1 MTVFI
6 SSAARNAAAD
16 AVVDMADA
24 GAAPGTL
31 QIRSGTQPA
40 GPDSTAT
47 GTLLA
52 EITLGDPAF
61 GAASGGVA
69 TLAGTPLSATAVADG
84 TASWFRIL
92 DSDDLAIMDGSV
104 GVSSADLIVNTT
116 TVTTGLDVEIADG
129 TITMPASG

>member
-6 SSAARNAAAD
+6 SAAARNAAAD
-16 AVVDMADA
+16 AITALVNA
-24 GAAPGTL
+24 GAAGGKL

-40 GPDSTAT
+40 GPDAAAT

-52 EITLGDPAF
+52 ELALADPAF
-61 GAASGGVA
+61 TAAAGGVA
-69 TLAGTPLSATAVADG
+69 TLAGTPRSATAVADG

-92 DSDDLAIMDGSV
+92 DSDGVARIDGSV
-104 GVSSADLIVNTT
+104 GISSADLIVNTT
-116 TVTTGLDVEIADG
+116 AVSTGLDVEITDG

>member
-6 SSAARNAAAD
+6 SSAARSAAAD
-16 AVVDMADA
+16 AVVDLVDA
-24 GAAPGTL
+24 GTGAGKL

-52 EITLGDPAF
+52 EVTLADPAF
-61 GAASGGVA
+61 AAASGGVA
-69 TLAGTPLSATAVADG
+69 ALAGTPLSATAVANG

-92 DSDDLAIMDGSV
+92 DSDGVAVMDGSV
-104 GVSSADLIVNTT
+104 GMSSADLIVNTT
-116 TVTTGLDVEIADG
+116 AVSTGLDVEITDG
-129 TITMPASG
+129 TATMPASG